1 MAIIP
6 SNTFRVWRDGDVVGA
21 EEYMKELE
29 ILRMAIN
36 ANGTDISVLKNATI
50 GVLKGVPNGI
60 TFPPNPN
67 PGDVF
72 LRTDEDKYY
81 FLSSQNVWIPLALD
95 ADLIEHMEST
105 ENPHRVSA
113 SQLGVYT
120 KTEADVKFATKALE
134 DWKNASTQNGWYNH
148 QAARPVQYFKDPYG
162 MVHLR
167 GSLAPGVLTNG
178 VTPFILPEGYRPKK
192 EVDIIIKAFSS
203 TNTLTFTTLSIQPNG
218 NCGIYDNMSL
228 NSIRLDN
235 IHFRTDS

>member
-36 ANGTDISVLKNATI
+36 ANGTDISVLKNATV
-50 GVLKGVPNGI
+50 GVLKGVLNGI

-95 ADLIEHMEST
+95 EELIEHMEST
-105 ENPHRVSA
+105 ENPHKVSA
-113 SQLGVYT
+113 SQLGVYS
-120 KTEADVKFATKALE
+120 KTEADVKFAVKSLDAWT
-134 DWKNASTQNGWYNH
+134 NVTTQNGWYNGVEGH
-148 QAARPVQYFKDPYG
+148 TAQYFKESTG
-162 MVHLR
+162 MMHLR
-167 GSLAPGVLTNG
+167 GRLKPGILTSG
-178 VTPFILPEGYRPKK
+178 VTPFTLPAGCRPSKDTDLLTKILTPSG
-192 EVDIIIKAFSS
+192 IAHTTLIIKPTGVCSVHDNMNI
-203 TNTLTFTTLSIQPNG
+203 NTL
-218 NCGIYDNMSL
+218 Y
-228 NSIRLDN
+228 LDN
-235 IHFRTDS
+235 IHFRAEV